1 LVMLGNKWNAV
12 VPILPVLVLGALFNG
27 LVGASAAFFIGTGRT
42 RIYFLGEL
50 VRAVSLLLT
59 LYPFFVL
66 AGLKGIAWASAVST
80 ASQFV
85 VAGMLLVPLI
95 QMRSFLLREFLPIS
109 FSTLVLGILSL
120 TELTFLPMAP
130 WSLVVTAVSSAVIYA
145 ITMWLLAHETAHLN
159 IGKLLVR
166 RTLNYIRK

>member
-1 LVMLGNKWNAV
+1 MLGNKWNAV
-12 VPILPVLVLGALFNG
+12 VSILPVLVLGALFNG
-27 LVGASAAFFIGTGRT
+27 LVGVSAAFFIGTGRT

-50 VRAVSLLLT
+50 IRAVSLLLT

-95 QMRSFLLREFLPIS
+95 QMRSFLVRELLPIS
-109 FSTLVLGILSL
+109 FSTLVLGTLLL
-120 TELTFLPMAP
+120 TELIFLPVTL
-130 WSLVVTAVSSAVIYA
+130 WSLVVTAVSSAIIYTVS
-145 ITMWLLAHETAHLN
+145 IWLLVHETAHLN

-166 RTLNYIRK
+166 RTLNYIRE